1 MSTIKEIWGKAI
13 FPSTASL
20 QNAITNLEEVGIKII
35 MVVDQ
40 NGVFEGTVCD
50 GDIRRG
56 LLKGLQLNSPI
67 KNVMY
72 SNALVVPPD
81 MDQEMVLQLMS
92 ANKIQQIPIINKECR
107 IIGLHLWDELSAPA
121 QRNNPMVIMAGGRG
135 VRLRP
140 HTENCPKPMLE
151 IGNKPML
158 QHIIESAKKEGF
170 TDFIISIHYLGE
182 IIENYF
188 GNGDNFGVSV
198 SYLKENVPMGTAGA
212 LTLLDKSIDMPLV
225 ITNGDVITDISYG
238 GILDFHLRQNAV
250 ATMAVRVH
258 EWQHPYGVVETKGLE
273 IVGFDEKPVTKNY
286 INAGV
291 YVLEPSCLKL
301 LKDDEAC
308 DMPVLFQKVQEN
320 RKRVLAYPMH
330 EPWLDVGR
338 VEDLKNVRDSS
349 N

>member
-13 FPSTASL
+13 LPTTSSL
-20 QNAITNLEEVGIKII
+20 QNAITNLEEIGIKII
-35 MVVDQ
+35 MIVGAD
-40 NGVFEGTVCD
+40 GAFEGTVCD

-56 LLKGLQLNSPI
+56 LLKGLQLSSSV
-67 KNVMY
+67 KNVMH

-92 ANKIQQIPIINKECR
+92 ANKIQQIPIVDKQYQIV
-107 IIGLHLWDELSAPA
+107 GLHLWDELSAPT
-121 QRNNPMVIMAGGRG
+121 QRKNPMIIMAGGKG

-140 HTENCPKPMLE
+140 HTESCPKPMLE

-158 QHIIESAKKEGF
+158 QHIIERAKKEGF
-170 TDFIISIHYLGE
+170 SDFIISIHYLGE
-182 IIENYF
+182 IIEKYF
-188 GNGDNFGVSV
+188 GNGEKLGVSII
-198 SYLKENVPMGTAGA
+198 YLKEDAPLGTAGA
-212 LTLLDKSIDMPLV
+212 LSMLDKSIDIPLV
-225 ITNGDVITDISYG
+225 VTNGDVITDISYG
-238 GILDFHLRQNAV
+238 GILDFHLRQNAA

-258 EWQHPYGVVETKGLE
+258 EWQHPYGIVETKGLE

-291 YVLEPSCLKL
+291 YVLDPSCISL

-308 DMPVLFQKVQEN
+308 DMPVLFQKVQKN
-320 RKRVLAYPMH
+320 SKRVLAYPMH

-338 VEDLKNVRDSS
+338 PEDLKIVRDSS